1 MLRFLRQ
8 IPTDI
13 PEITKP
19 SPLEKRHNV
28 VKFPWPINYW
38 VIDNDTYVKVSP
50 TLVKSVALTCDV
62 GKINRKFDLAS
73 D

>member
-8 IPTDI
+8 IRTDT

-28 VKFPWPINYW
+28 VKFPW